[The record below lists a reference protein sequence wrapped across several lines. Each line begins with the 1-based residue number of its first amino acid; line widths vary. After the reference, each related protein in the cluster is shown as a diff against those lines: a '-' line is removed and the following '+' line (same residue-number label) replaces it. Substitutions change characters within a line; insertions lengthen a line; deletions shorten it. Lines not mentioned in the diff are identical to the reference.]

1 MLDRSPAPDDDAVLL
16 DAYSHTVSVIAE
28 AVGPAVCAVNVGGR
42 GQGSGVVLSPDGLIV
57 TNSHVVKDSAE
68 VTLAFPDAR
77 RASGRVLGADADT
90 DLAIVK
96 ADGSGLSV
104 ATLGDSGHL
113 KRGQIAIAI
122 GNPLGFEST
131 VTAGV
136 ISALGRSLRSPTG
149 RPIEDVIQTDA
160 ALNPGNS
167 GGALVS
173 SAGEVIGIN
182 TAMIAGAQ
190 GICFAVASN
199 TVRFVIAEIL
209 QHGRVRRAWLGVAAD
224 SVSLPRRVASAAG
237 IESTSAV
244 VLHSLAKG
252 APAERAGLREG
263 DVLLALEGRVVAGPG
278 PLLRMLDADA
288 IGKPLVAKILR
299 QGHLLEVTVTPGPR
313 PADRAKR

>member
-1 MLDRSPAPDDDAVLL
+1 MLDRSPAPGADSALL
-16 DAYSHTVSVIAE
+16 DLYSRTVSSVAD

-57 TNSHVVKDSAE
+57 TNSHVVKDIAE

-77 RASGRVLGADADT
+77 RTSGWVLGTDADT

-96 ADGSGLSV
+96 ADGGGLSV
-104 ATLGDSGHL
+104 ATLGDSASL

-136 ISALGRSLRSPTG
+136 ISALGRSLRSPSG

-199 TVRFVIAEIL
+199 TVRFVIGEIL
-209 QHGRVRRAWLGVAAD
+209 QHGRVRRAWLGVGAD
-224 SVSLPRRVASAAG
+224 SVSLPRRIANAAG
-237 IESTSAV
+237 IESASAV
-244 VLHSLAKG
+244 VLHSLVKG

-263 DVLLALEGRVVAGPG
+263 DVLLTLDGRVVTGPG

-288 IGKPLVAKILR
+288 IGKLLVAKVLR
-299 QGHLLEVTVTPGPR
+299 QGHLLDLTVTPGAR
-313 PADRAKR
+313 PAEKRKS